1 MSLKGDKYET
11 AEETK
16 FRLENTV
23 VLYDGKPV
31 YITRVGAVG
40 AEDKKEI
47 ARVFFWELPLP
58 KGRAPGQGE
67 TRKYLSS
74 RNFDLAPFKMGY
86 INHNGEAIF
95 VARLPVR
102 QQRQGLCPNTCTFSN
117 VLGHPSKVMDF
128 ATMINSQGF
137 VDMIEGKYPTFKDAG
152 ELLGD
157 KKTSSIAISRS
168 FAFVIDNDLE
178 ALYLSHK
185 GVKCGLALK
194 NDRALKVPPKFHFL
208 REEMEECHIPLA

>member
-16 FRLENTV
+16 FRLEGTI

-31 YITRVGAVG
+31 YITRVNAVG

-47 ARVFFWELPLP
+47 ARVYFWELPVP
-58 KGRAPGQGE
+58 KAASAKDE
-67 TRKYLSS
+67 VRKYLSS
-74 RNFDLAPFKMGY
+74 RHFDLTPFKMGY
-86 INHNGEAIF
+86 LNHGGAATF
-95 VARLPVR
+95 VSRLPIR
-102 QQRQGLCPNTCTFSN
+102 QQRQGLCANTCTFSD
-117 VLGHPSKVMDF
+117 VLGKPSRTLDYN
-128 ATMINSQGF
+128 TMIHSPGF
-137 VDMIEGKYPTFKDAG
+137 IEMVEGKYPSFKDAG

-157 KKTSSIAISRS
+157 QRTSSIAVSRS

-208 REEMEECHIPLA
+208 REEMEECRIPLA